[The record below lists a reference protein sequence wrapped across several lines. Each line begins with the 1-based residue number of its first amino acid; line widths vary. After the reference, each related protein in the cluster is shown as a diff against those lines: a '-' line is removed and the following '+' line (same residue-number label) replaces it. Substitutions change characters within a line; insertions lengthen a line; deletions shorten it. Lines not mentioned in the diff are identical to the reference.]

1 MYTKKKYSALQM
13 LMWTRRELRF
23 FFLSALIVTILFE
36 VVDLQFLQVP
46 WTALALIGTAV
57 AFLIGFQSN
66 AVYGRLWEARMIWGS
81 IVNDSRMLGIMVKDM
96 VTNEHALDPATE
108 EELKEIKKTII
119 YRHIAWLTSLRHAMR
134 QLKPWETYRINK
146 KNQQFV
152 NLLHIPEVVSSLEED
167 LKNHLS
173 DEEYNEVLSKTNK
186 AYAVMTLQSSH
197 LRKLKERGLIWEF
210 SFLELESKISD
221 LITHQGKSERIK
233 NFPYPR
239 QYATLGYDLVN
250 TFILLLPFGIIP
262 AFSNLGNTFADTYP
276 VIAPYF
282 VWLGVPFS
290 AMIAWVFNTMQRI
303 GTVGENPFEGS
314 ANDVPISTISRGIEI
329 DLLETI
335 GVNKEDIPDQVPAD
349 YDVQM

>member
-1 MYTKKKYSALQM
+1 MYTKKKYSARQM
-13 LMWTRRELRF
+13 LIWTRRELRF
-23 FFLSALIVTILFE
+23 FFVWALIVTALFE
-36 VVDLQFLQVP
+36 IAGLRYLQVP

-66 AVYGRLWEARMIWGS
+66 AVYGRLWEARKIWGG
-81 IVNDSRMLGIMVKDM
+81 IVNDSRMFGIMIKDM
-96 VTNEHALDPATE
+96 ITNEYAKDPATE
-108 EELKEIKKTII
+108 AELAAIKKTIVF
-119 YRHIAWLTSLRHAMR
+119 RHIAWLTSLRHAMR
-134 QLKPWETYRINK
+134 QIKSWETFRSNK

-152 NLLHIPEVVSSLEED
+152 DVLHIPELESTLEDD
-167 LKNHLS
+167 LKKHLS
-173 DEEYNEVLSKTNK
+173 AEEYDEVLSKNNR
-186 AYAVMTLQSSH
+186 AHAVMTLQSNH
-197 LRKLKERGLIWEF
+197 LKQLKGRGLIWEF
-210 SFLELESKISD
+210 SFLELEAKISA

-262 AFSNLGNTFADTYP
+262 AFANLGKTFADVYP
-276 VIAPYF
+276 VIFPYF

-329 DLLETI
+329 DMLETI
-335 GVNKEDIPDQVPAD
+335 GMDKADIPGPVPAD
-349 YDVQM
+349 FDVQM

>member
-1 MYTKKKYSALQM
+1 MYTKKKYSARQM
-13 LMWTRRELRF
+13 LIWTRRELRF
-23 FFLSALIVTILFE
+23 FFISALIVTILFE
-36 VVDLQFLQVP
+36 IVGLRYLQVP

-66 AVYGRLWEARMIWGS
+66 AVYGRLWEARKIWGG
-81 IVNDSRMLGIMVKDM
+81 IVNDSRMFGIMVKDM
-96 VTNEHALDPATE
+96 ITNEHAKDPATE
-108 EELKEIKKTII
+108 DELLAIKKTIVF
-119 YRHIAWLTSLRHAMR
+119 RHIAWLTSLRHAMR
-134 QLKPWETYRINK
+134 QIKPWETFRSNK

-152 NLLHIPEVVSSLEED
+152 DVLHIPELESSLEDD
-167 LKNHLS
+167 LKKHLS
-173 DEEYNEVLSKTNK
+173 AEQYDEVLSKTNR
-186 AYAVMTLQSSH
+186 ANAVMTLQSDH
-197 LRKLKERGLIWEF
+197 LRQLKERGLIWEF
-210 SFLELESKISD
+210 SFLELEAKISA

-262 AFSNLGNTFADTYP
+262 AFANLGKTFADVFP
-276 VIAPYF
+276 LIAPYF

-329 DLLETI
+329 DLLEII
-335 GVNKEDIPDQVPAD
+335 GMDKADIPGPVPAD
-349 YDVQM
+349 FDVQM

>member
-1 MYTKKKYSALQM
+1 MYTKKKYSARQM
-13 LMWTRRELRF
+13 LSWTRRELRF
-23 FFLSALIVTILFE
+23 FFTWALIVTVLFE
-36 VVDLQFLQVP
+36 VAGLRYLQVP

-66 AVYGRLWEARMIWGS
+66 AVYGRLWEARQIWGG
-81 IVNDSRMLGIMVKDM
+81 IVNDSRMFGIMIKDM
-96 VTNEHALDPATE
+96 ITNEYAKDPATE
-108 EELKEIKKTII
+108 AELVAIKRTIVF
-119 YRHIAWLTSLRHAMR
+119 RHIAWLTSLRHAMR
-134 QLKPWETYRINK
+134 QIKPWETFRSNK

-152 NLLHIPEVVSSLEED
+152 DVLYIPELESTLEDD
-167 LKNHLS
+167 LKKHLS
-173 DEEYNEVLSKTNK
+173 GKEYDEVLSKTNR
-186 AYAVMTLQSSH
+186 ANAVMTLQSDH
-197 LRKLKERGLIWEF
+197 LRQLKERGLIWEF
-210 SFLELESKISD
+210 SFLELEAKISA

-239 QYATLGYDLVN
+239 QCATLGYDLVN

-262 AFSNLGNTFADTYP
+262 AFANLGNTFADVFP

-329 DLLETI
+329 DMLETI
-335 GVNKEDIPDQVPAD
+335 GMEKADIPGPVPANF
-349 YDVQM
+349 DVQM